1 MEMNTKFSVM
11 SENPVK
17 ATSYYLKQSFNRN
30 VGVMVSMLA
39 SSAVD
44 HGIKP

>member
-17 ATSYYLKQSFNRN
+17 ATSYLKQSFNRN
-30 VGVMVSMLA
+30 IGVMVSMLA